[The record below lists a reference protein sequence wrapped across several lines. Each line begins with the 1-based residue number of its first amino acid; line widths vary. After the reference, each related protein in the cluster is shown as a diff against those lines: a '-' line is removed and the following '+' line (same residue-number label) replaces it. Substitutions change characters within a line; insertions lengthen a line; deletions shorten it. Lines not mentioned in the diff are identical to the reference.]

1 MIISRTPF
9 RLSFVGGGTDLPEF
23 YKHEEGVVVSTA
35 IDKFMHITINRRFDK
50 SYRLSYSETEICAQ
64 ISEIKHPIFK
74 AVLENYS
81 ENATGL
87 EIISMADIPSGTGL
101 GSSSS
106 FTVGLIHALKSYL
119 GTFQKSE
126 DLAAA
131 ACKIEIDILKEPIG
145 KQDQYAAAFGGLR
158 TIHFFPDGT
167 VKVNPLDC
175 SPEKV
180 RELESHI
187 MMFYTGIQRSASHI
201 FEEQQRN
208 TPAKLKDLRE
218 ARDLALQLKVILEKD
233 RPMKEFGKVLN
244 QGWQI
249 KRTMASGVTTADIDA
264 WYAAGIKAGAYGGK
278 ILGAGGG
285 GFLMFICPPEKQ
297 PTLKQVL
304 SGLRHVP
311 MKFETWGSKIIF
323 VGEG

>member
-1 MIISRTPF
+1 VITVRTPF
-9 RLSFVGGGTDLPEF
+9 RISFLGGGTDLPAF
-23 YKHEEGVVVSTA
+23 YQQEEGMVLSTS
-35 IDKFMHITINRRFDK
+35 IDKYMYVTVKDRFEPNF
-50 SYRLSYSETEICAQ
+50 RISYSRTEICDTVDKIEHQ
-64 ISEIKHPIFK
+64 IVRAILRRHAPGR
-74 AVLENYS
+74 
-81 ENATGL
+81 TGL
-87 EIISMADIPSGTGL
+87 EVVSMSDIPAGTGL

-106 FTVGLIHALKSYL
+106 FAVSMIHALRAHLGEFHAPDYL
-119 GTFQKSE
+119 AHQATITELE
-126 DLAAA
+126 DL
-131 ACKIEIDILKEPIG
+131 KQPIG